1 MKKRISIIVTIFV
14 FIVAVGCFVSS
25 KETSSKDDTS
35 KKEKLVYN
43 YLLDKGDLSPEQA
56 AGITAVIKQ
65 QSNFSTK
72 VHDSGDIPTTGLL
85 CWSFAR
91 QEQLAEFASKRGKDK
106 TDIFTQLDFILEE
119 IDVNSEYYQLI
130 WCKRYT
136 LDDWNTAPS
145 PEQAALSFTCI
156 YVRPATV
163 DQESLQALA
172 REIYEAC
179 YLLKEPSNHL
189 TALCFIKKEDIL
201 NRTSSLYT

>member
-43 YLLDKGDLSPEQA
+43 YLLEKGDLSPEQA

-72 VHDSGDIPTTGLL
+72 VHDSGDISTTGLM

-119 IDVNSEYYQLI
+119 IDVNSEYYQLT

-189 TALCFIKKEDIL
+189 TALCFIKKEKR
-201 NRTSSLYT
+201 NSL

>member
-43 YLLDKGDLSPEQA
+43 YLLEKGDLSPEQA

-72 VHDSGDIPTTGLL
+72 VHDSGDISTTGLM

-119 IDVNSEYYQLI
+119 IDVNSEYYQLT